1 MKSALIKTDFDARRE
16 QRETDNRPVNA
27 LHLVYL
33 VWFPTPHFEIKKK
46 NYIELTT
53 QKSRER
59 PSKRKTSEP
68 DLTWSNFWLHY
79 YVQLRHLT
87 QGT

>member
-16 QRETDNRPVNA
+16 QRKTDNRPVNA

-46 NYIELTT
+46 KKLY
-53 QKSRER
+53 
-59 PSKRKTSEP
+59 
-68 DLTWSNFWLHY
+68 
-79 YVQLRHLT
+79 
-87 QGT
+87 

>member
-46 NYIELTT
+46 RNYIELTT
-53 QKSRER
+53 QKNQEKPR
-59 PSKRKTSEP
+59 
-68 DLTWSNFWLHY
+68 N
-79 YVQLRHLT
+79 
-87 QGT
+87 